1 MRRIFRYQCPWDPDS
16 WTFYPEEFFS
26 LTGNPCEHCSSGS
39 LIDRVFPATIY
50 FGGGRV
56 RDFGT
61 AGIDSYL
68 ATRSVG
74 EELALHFN
82 GVEPKPLYI
91 FRSPYSGPWHDKK
104 VRGAHIYKGPEL
116 VELWLPHDVPI
127 DLSGRSTLEL
137 SGGCEACGLQPLY
150 KIIGMEE
157 EVKGPPR
164 GQEMYTWVRQ
174 PRDPEMGLFIPES
187 QLAGNHLFT
196 YGGLWNYCTEDVK
209 KYIEDKGWTGIE
221 FWECGTVVKG

>member
-1 MRRIFRYQCPWDPDS
+1 MGNIYRIGQPWEVGSAIFYEEDSFHVIGPKCDCCMSGYQI
-16 WTFYPEEFFS
+16 ER
-26 LTGNPCEHCSSGS
+26 
-39 LIDRVFPATIY
+39 IFPATIY
-50 FGGGRV
+50 YGGGET
-56 RDFGT
+56 RDFRRSPM
-61 AGIDSYL
+61 DSYI
-68 ATRSVG
+68 ATRAIG
-74 EELALHFN
+74 EELALHFK

-91 FRSPYSGPWHDKK
+91 LRSPYSGPWHDKK
-104 VRGAHIYKGPEL
+104 VRGAHIYKGSEL

-137 SGGCEACGLQPLY
+137 SGGCEACGRKPIY

-157 EVKGPPR
+157 EIKGPPR

-174 PRDPEMGLFIPES
+174 PRDPEKGLFIPES
-187 QLAGNHLFT
+187 QLAGNHFFT